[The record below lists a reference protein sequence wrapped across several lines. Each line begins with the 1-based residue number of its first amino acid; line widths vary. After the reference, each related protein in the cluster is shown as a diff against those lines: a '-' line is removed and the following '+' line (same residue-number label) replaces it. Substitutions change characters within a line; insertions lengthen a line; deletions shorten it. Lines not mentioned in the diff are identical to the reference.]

1 MACSKCKKKQQEDY
15 VRKELEKSSKLA
27 LLVLL
32 GIGLLSLYGI
42 YTLIS
47 NYTLIYI
54 SISP

>member
-15 VRKELEKSSKLA
+15 VRKELEKSNKLA

-47 NYTLIYI
+47 NIL
-54 SISP
+54 